1 MSISDVRNTE
11 YPATHFS
18 PPKKQRHSHSL
29 SALISNANISQVSKV
44 LRLLTQDFQWNGS
57 IKLSWRCS
65 ESQAVH
71 PTVFSCLLCKC
82 IFLDVAQRVSHY
94 LAQHNKT
101 PTTIKR
107 MTEAEAVDPLFLILE
122 AERKLR
128 EQSFKSPLTA

>member
-1 MSISDVRNTE
+1 MEWQHQTFMEMLRKPSSSPNCFFLSVIQVYIS
-11 YPATHFS
+11 
-18 PPKKQRHSHSL
+18 
-29 SALISNANISQVSKV
+29 
-44 LRLLTQDFQWNGS
+44 G
-57 IKLSWRCS
+57 CS
-65 ESQAVH
+65 
-71 PTVFSCLLCKC
+71 
-82 IFLDVAQRVSHY
+82 QRVSHY